1 MNKKQE
7 TTSAAPSIDYADD
20 VEIKLDELRELGDKS
35 NGGETYGRVYRLT
48 MPGVEGGRPAAEF
61 IGVVDDVV
69 DEEYIGRRFGG
80 GDYKLRFRFVK
91 KDKTVEKRD
100 VIFHISKTYD
110 KYAKP
115 QEPRQ
120 DATVAP
126 QAPAPLASTGM
137 AAGGFLEALKG
148 FNIGEA
154 VASFGMAI
162 KMFRELFPKPQAPD
176 YMRLFEIMASNMNKQ
191 TMSDAVVIKAMDMQQ
206 QQQRAQSPL
215 SQLKELRE
223 LKNFFK
229 EETENQNENSGDDM
243 SFYIKMALE
252 YLQQLLMQ
260 NNNNFKAVGAKVR
273 DNPLV
278 TNLIKSDPDL
288 AQEFIQR
295 ARELYGV
302 DNARALAA
310 GFGYQMDIKPPEPRS
325 TDLTPETGEEIT
337 EENDETQG

>member
-1 MNKKQE
+1 MSKTPEK
-7 TTSAAPSIDYADD
+7 TSAAPSIDYADD

-48 MPGVEGGRPAAEF
+48 MPGVEGGRPSAEF
-61 IGVVDDVV
+61 IGVVEDVV

-100 VIFHISKTYD
+100 VIFHISRTYD

-115 QEPRQ
+115 QEPRTE
-120 DATVAP
+120 ATVMH
-126 QAPAPLASTGM
+126 QAPASLAGQGTM
-137 AAGGFLEALKG
+137 AGGVLEALKG

-154 VASFGMAI
+154 VASFGIAI
-162 KMFRELFPKPQAPD
+162 KTIRELFPRPKEPD
-176 YMRLFEIMASNMNKQ
+176 YMRLFEIMAGNMNKQ

-223 LKNFFK
+223 IKNFFK

-252 YLQQLLMQ
+252 YLPMLLKQ
-260 NNNNFKAVGAKVR
+260 YNNNFQAVGAKVK

-278 TNLIKSDPDL
+278 SNLIKNDPDL
-288 AQEFIQR
+288 AREFIQR
-295 ARELYGV
+295 ARDVYGI

-310 GFGYQMDIKPPEPRS
+310 GFGYQMDIKPPEPKAPE
-325 TDLTPETGEEIT
+325 LAPETGEEIP

>member
-1 MNKKQE
+1 MNKQE
-7 TTSAAPSIDYADD
+7 KMSAAPSVDYADD
-20 VEIKLDELRELGDKS
+20 VEIKLDELRELGDK

-115 QEPRQ
+115 QEPRP

-126 QAPAPLASTGM
+126 QAPATIAATGT

-223 LKNFFK
+223 IKNFFK

-243 SFYIKMALE
+243 SFYVKMALE
-252 YLQQLLMQ
+252 YLPTLLKQ
-260 NNNNFKAVGAKVR
+260 FNNNFQAVGAKVKE
-273 DNPLV
+273 DPLV
-278 TNLIKSDPDL
+278 SNLIKSDPEL
-288 AQEFIQR
+288 AREFITR
-295 ARELYGV
+295 ARDVYGI

-310 GFGYQMDIKPPEPRS
+310 GFGYQMNIKPPEPQA
-325 TDLTPETGEEIT
+325 PEIPPEEGEEIP

>member
-1 MNKKQE
+1 MKE
-7 TTSAAPSIDYADD
+7 TTQKKPVDNIDDID
-20 VEIKLDELRELGDKS
+20 KTINEIYELGEKS
-35 NGGETYGRVYRLT
+35 QAVTVRGRVYRLFASSEA
-48 MPGVEGGRPAAEF
+48 VGGRPLAQF
-61 IGVVDDVV
+61 VGNV
-69 DEEYIGRRFGG
+69 DELVDEDYIGKHFGG
-80 GDYKLRFRFVK
+80 GKFKIRFSITDQKGVK
-91 KDKTVEKRD
+91 ENRD
-100 VIFHISKTYD
+100 VVYNIDETYN
-110 KYAKP
+110 KYLETAPKP
-115 QEPRQ
+115 P
-120 DATVAP
+120 
-126 QAPAPLASTGM
+126 APAHMPSAPERSP
-137 AAGGFLEALKG
+137 GGFLDKIKDLFTPDSIA
-148 FNIGEA
+148 A
-154 VASFGMAI
+154 FGLAI
-162 KMFRELFPKPQAPD
+162 KTIRELFPKPQAPD
-176 YMRLFEIMASNMNKQ
+176 YMRLFEIMAGNMNKQ

-223 LKNFFK
+223 IKNFFK

-278 TNLIKSDPDL
+278 TNLIKSDPEL

-310 GFGYQMDIKPPEPRS
+310 GFGYQMDIKPPEPKA
-325 TDLTPETGEEIT
+325 PELAPEAGEEIP